1 MFKKVDDAYPLV
13 LRYAPDWFVTPKLLE
28 VLDNNEFDQFF
39 TLYSKYNQYK
49 AYKKELAK
57 GLMLIAWHP

>member
-1 MFKKVDDAYPLV
+1 MCKKVDDAYPLV
-13 LRYAPDWFVTPKLLE
+13 LRYALDWFVTPKLLE

-39 TLYSKYNQYK
+39 TLYSKCNQYK

-57 GLMLIAWHP
+57 GLMLIAWHS